1 MHAIGRSDLLAPLI
15 AGVVVSGFTFLGG
28 TLALGAHPSWAIK
41 VGLIGT
47 AVGAAT
53 WLVQHCF
60 GATGRTMLVFD
71 AVLFVACA
79 AVVWFGKTRF
89 VGTYAQDVLAG
100 RLWFFGWMALTGS
113 AFILVAA
120 MLSSRRDGSA

>member
-1 MHAIGRSDLLAPLI
+1 MQAISRSDLLAPLI

-47 AVGAAT
+47 VVGAAT
-53 WLVQHCF
+53 WLVLHLV
-60 GATGRTMLVFD
+60 GATGRRMLVLD
-71 AVLFVACA
+71 AVLFLACA
-79 AVVWFGKTRF
+79 AMVWFGKMRF
-89 VGTYAQDVLAG
+89 VASYAQDILAG
-100 RLWFFGWMALTGS
+100 RFWFFGWMALTGA

-120 MLSSRRDGSA
+120 IAGSHRNTSA